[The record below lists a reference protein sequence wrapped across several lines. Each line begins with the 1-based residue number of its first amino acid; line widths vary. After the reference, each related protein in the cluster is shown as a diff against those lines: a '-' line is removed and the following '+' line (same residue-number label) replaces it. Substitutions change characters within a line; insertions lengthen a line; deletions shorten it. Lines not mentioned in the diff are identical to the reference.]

1 MPSHGHYEL
10 KATNSGFELAWAG
23 ATMRIVIT
31 EDGGHGPL
39 ESLYAHVESV
49 YHTSKKEAERQRG
62 E

>member
-1 MPSHGHYEL
+1 MPGHYEL
-10 KATNSGFELAWAG
+10 EATVSGFELAWVG
-23 ATMRIVIT
+23 GKMRITIT

-39 ESLYAHVESV
+39 EALYAQAESV